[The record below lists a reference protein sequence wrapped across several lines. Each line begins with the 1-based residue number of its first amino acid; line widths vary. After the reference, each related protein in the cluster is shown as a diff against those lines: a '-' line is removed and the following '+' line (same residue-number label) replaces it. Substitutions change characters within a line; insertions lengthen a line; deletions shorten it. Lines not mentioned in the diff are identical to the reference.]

1 VNNSSQTR
9 RPLGNSTALGYPI
22 TVPNNAPVNIHEY
35 DSSSVQNGGA
45 YTDTV
50 TLYLSNSTAADIL
63 VTITVAGGT
72 PLIVNVVANES
83 LLVLDGIP
91 TRGVSGTPTY
101 VTGQGGAPGV
111 VAFGYF
117 TRA

>member
-22 TVPNNAPVNIHEY
+22 TVPNNAPGNIHEY

>member
-1 VNNSSQTR
+1 VNNGNQTR
-9 RPLGNSTALGYPI
+9 RPLGSSTALGYPLSI
-22 TVPNNAPVNIHEY
+22 PANAPVNIHEY

-50 TLYLSNSTAADIL
+50 TLYLSNSTPANIL
-63 VTITVAGGT
+63 TTITVAGGT
-72 PLIVNVVANES
+72 PLIVTVLANAS

-101 VTGQGGAPGV
+101 VTGQAAAAGV

>member
-1 VNNSSQTR
+1 MNHSSQTR
-9 RPLGNSTALGYPI
+9 RPLGSSTALGYPI

-50 TLYLSNSTAADIL
+50 TLYLSNSTAANIL

-91 TRGVSGTPTY
+91 TRGVSGTATY

>member
-1 VNNSSQTR
+1 MNNGNQTR
-9 RPLGNSTALGYPI
+9 RPLGNSTALGYPVSI
-22 TVPNNAPVNIHEY
+22 PANAPVNIHEY

-50 TLYLSNSTAADIL
+50 TLYLSNTSVADIL
-63 VTITVAGGT
+63 ATVTVAGGSAFS
-72 PLIVNVVANES
+72 LNVPAGES

-91 TRGVSGTPTY
+91 TRGVSGTATY
-101 VTGQGGAPGV
+101 ITAQGAAIGL